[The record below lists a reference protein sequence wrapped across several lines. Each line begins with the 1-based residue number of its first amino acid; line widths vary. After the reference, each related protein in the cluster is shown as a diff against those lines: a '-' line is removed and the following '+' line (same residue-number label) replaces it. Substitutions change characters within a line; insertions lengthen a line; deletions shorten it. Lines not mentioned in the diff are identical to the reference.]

1 MILGKN
7 IHYGYG
13 KEPIFNGADFYVG
26 KNQKVGLVGAN
37 GAGKSTL
44 FKLISGDDTPED
56 GKLTIEGTVLSVP
69 QEVKYDAEME
79 SSKSIREYLTK
90 STFAK
95 ASVDKED
102 YELSRILAKLELEQF
117 DLDSP
122 PLNMSGGQKTKLAI
136 ARALVRE
143 PDILLLDEPT
153 NFLDTAGKEWVMN
166 FLGRYP
172 KTLIVISHDLGLLDS
187 KIDKILEV
195 NLQSRKIDEYA
206 GSYSSYLKLK
216 GDKEALLVRQIHVQE
231 RHIAQMKKGWL
242 KMSHVKSEK
251 GVRQKLQ
258 LEKRISKMEESLPE
272 MPLEAKKIKISLP
285 EPTWVGSVPLIAE
298 KISKSYGTK
307 TVLKA
312 IDFDIKRG
320 ERIAL
325 MGQNGAGKS
334 TLIKILMGAIEPDE
348 GEVLRDDKLDIGYYS
363 QEFEVFDMEQSLLE
377 AMKERCSLPEQTLR
391 GHLGRFLFS
400 GDKVFQKIKSLSGG
414 EKTRLAI
421 GALLVQKHNL
431 LILDEP
437 TTYLDVLS
445 QRLILEALKTYKGAM
460 LVVSHTPEFI
470 EGLKPERKLLLP
482 ENRWVVSS

>member
-7 IHYGYG
+7 IHYGFG
-13 KEPIFNGADFYVG
+13 KEPIFNGADFYIG

-44 FKLISGDDTPED
+44 FKLISGEDSPEE
-56 GKLTIEGTVLSVP
+56 GKLTIDGTVLSVP

-79 SSKSIREYLTK
+79 NAESIRKYLDPK
-90 STFAK
+90 NL
-95 ASVDKED
+95 KED
-102 YELSRILAKLELEQF
+102 YELSRILAKLELGQF
-117 DLDSP
+117 DLESP

-136 ARALVRE
+136 ARALVAE

-172 KTLIVISHDLGLLDS
+172 KTLIVISHDLNLLDS
-187 KIDKILEV
+187 KIDKILEI

-206 GSYSSYLKLK
+206 GNYTAYLKLK
-216 GDKEALLVRQIHVQE
+216 GDKDALLVRQIHVQE
-231 RHIAQMKKGWL
+231 RHIVQMKKGWL
-242 KMSHVKSEK
+242 KMSHVKSSK
-251 GVRQKLQ
+251 GVRQRLQ
-258 LEKRISKMEESLPE
+258 LEKRIVQMEEKLPE
-272 MPLEAKKIKISLP
+272 MPPEAKRIKINLP
-285 EPTWVGSVPLIAE
+285 EPNWVGSVPLIAE

-307 TVLKA
+307 NVLSE

-325 MGQNGAGKS
+325 MGPNGVGKS
-334 TLIKILMGAIEPDE
+334 TLIKILMGTIEPDE
-348 GEVLRDDKLDIGYYS
+348 GAMVKDEKLDIGYYS
-363 QEFEVFDMEQSLLE
+363 QEFEIFDMEKNLME
-377 AMKERCSLPEQTLR
+377 TMKDFCSFPEQLIR

-400 GDKVFQKIKSLSGG
+400 GDKVFQKVKSLSGG

-421 GALLVQKHNL
+421 GTLLVQKHNL

-445 QRLILEALKTYKGAM
+445 QRLILEALKAYKGAM
-460 LVVSHTPEFI
+460 LIVSHTPEFI
-470 EGLKPERKLLLP
+470 EGLKPERKFLLP
-482 ENRWVVSS
+482 EKKWTVT